1 MGVVVGNQKCLQEE
15 LWKGADTQSI
25 PNGMEENQDL
35 TKSSLDHP
43 SDPWD
48 QEKPRRDR
56 DWGEGTSLNGKIK
69 DEAGTWYQ

>member
-43 SDPWD
+43 SDP
-48 QEKPRRDR
+48 
-56 DWGEGTSLNGKIK
+56 
-69 DEAGTWYQ
+69 